1 MSKRC
6 LIVCAYAETPLKGLI
21 PEREGDFVVCA
32 DGGYAIALREGLKP
46 DLLIGDLDS
55 LAPGEKAECETLR
68 LRPEKDDT
76 DTMACV
82 KYALEHNFGEIV
94 ILGGIGGRLDQSF
107 ANLQTLEYC
116 LNRGVRATL
125 MDGRNQ
131 AFLIRNETIELEA
144 QQGYKFSVFAWSNRA
159 EGVSEENAKY
169 HLDHY
174 SMDSSNS
181 IGVSNEFLQ
190 KPARISVENGIL
202 LIVLSKDP

>member
-21 PEREGDFVVCA
+21 KEREGDFIVCA

-55 LAPGEKAECETLR
+55 LPPGEEPECETLR
-68 LRPEKDDT
+68 LQPEKDDT

-82 KYALEHNFGEIV
+82 KYALEHGFEEIV
-94 ILGGIGGRLDQSF
+94 ILGGIGGRLDQTF
-107 ANLQTLEYC
+107 ANLQTLGYC
-116 LNRGVRATL
+116 LSQGVRATL
-125 MDGRNQ
+125 MDGRNR
-131 AFLIRNETIELEA
+131 AFLIRDETIELKAEK
-144 QQGYKFSVFAWSNRA
+144 GFKFSVFAWSDRA

-174 SMDSSNS
+174 SMVSANP

-190 KPARISVENGIL
+190 NSARISVENGVL
-202 LIVLSKDP
+202 LVVLSKDP